1 MKSRFIVLLALLVMI
16 AALVPAVSA
25 QADVNCLGLNG
36 DDCTIITTA
45 TENIAS
51 MQSFTQVFTFELS
64 VSGAAAMTGGMDG
77 VSLKADGGGP
87 FVINTSVTDPA
98 QMLNMG
104 ININGSLSGT
114 GDDQSGS
121 FELVVV
127 DGVGYVKNPATSEWK
142 GAKLDELLAS
152 FSEQAG
158 AMAGGTSGASG
169 GGLEGLTSNPAAMG
183 LATAF
188 MSFDPMKIPGF
199 LSQER
204 QADAELMGQKMVAFN
219 YTADVGAFLTS
230 PDFQNLVTQSAGVAG
245 QASPDA
251 AQMAMMVPML
261 AGMASGNVNYSRWV
275 GADDGFIHRI
285 AIAADI
291 NLDLSAMMGSSGGSD
306 ASMPPI
312 NMKMNLTVD
321 LSEINSTTGPT
332 APEGATIVP
341 AKDLM
346 G

>member
-1 MKSRFIVLLALLVMI
+1 MKSRFFALFMLLVMI
-16 AALVPAVSA
+16 AAIVPAASA

-36 DDCTIITTA
+36 DDCAIITAA

-51 MQSFTQVFTFELS
+51 IQSFTQAFTFEFS

-87 FVINTSVTDPA
+87 FIFNTAATDPA
-98 QMLNMG
+98 QMFSMG
-104 ININGSLSGT
+104 MNINGSVTGT
-114 GDDQSGS
+114 GDDQSGTL
-121 FELVVV
+121 ELVVV
-127 DGVGYVKNPATSEWK
+127 DGVGYVKSPETGEWK
-142 GAKLDELLAS
+142 GAKLDELFAS

-158 AMAGGTSGASG
+158 AMAGGSSG
-169 GGLEGLTSNPAAMG
+169 GGLEGLASNPAAMG
-183 LATAF
+183 LATAA

-204 QADAELMGQKMVAFN
+204 QADAEMMGQKMVAFN

-230 PDFQNLVTQSAGVAG
+230 PDFQNLVTQSAGLAG
-245 QASPDA
+245 EANPDA

-261 AGMASGNVNYSRWV
+261 ASMAAGQVNYTRWV

-291 NLDLSAMMGSSGGSD
+291 NLDLSAMMGGGNSG
-306 ASMPPI
+306 AAMPPI
-312 NMKMNLTVD
+312 NMKLNLVVD
-321 LSEINSTTGPT
+321 LSEINNTSGPA

-341 AKDLM
+341 SSELL